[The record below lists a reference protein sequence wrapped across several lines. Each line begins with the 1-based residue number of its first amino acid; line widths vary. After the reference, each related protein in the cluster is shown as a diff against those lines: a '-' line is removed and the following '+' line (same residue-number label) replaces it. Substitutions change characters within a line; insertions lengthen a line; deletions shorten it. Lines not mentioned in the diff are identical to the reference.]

1 MRLFS
6 FANIEFTGLDSAYEM
21 SALARVQEMQIA
33 GGNGAYDLT
42 VGEGRFDNQTYE
54 ASFSYVEGCSE
65 RGEEILDQ
73 LRGAMMRSATLIA
86 EFHGARRRVEA
97 KLIGVK
103 SSPTFAGIHSGI
115 HRVALQFR
123 ASPFWYSDSLS
134 LIEPVASTKIFAANR
149 GNADSL
155 HVKFTLSPTA
165 NVAGLT
171 LTNGANG
178 ATLTYGASLLTT
190 DVLVIDALTCA
201 VTKNG
206 VNAYG
211 NVTLPNTQIALF
223 ELLKDSD
230 NEITISAAVTGKV
243 EYREAW
249 V

>member
-1 MRLFS
+1 MRFIS
-6 FANIEFTGLDSAYEM
+6 FANVEFTGLDSAYEM

-97 KLIGVK
+97 KLVSVK
-103 SSPTFAGIHSGI
+103 SSPTFADIRSGI

-123 ASPFWYSDSLS
+123 ASPFWYEDALTV
-134 LIEPVASTKIFAANR
+134 IEPVAATTMLAVNG
-149 GNADSL
+149 GNAVSRNI
-155 HVKFTLSPTA
+155 KFVISPTA
-165 NVAGLT
+165 NVANLT
-171 LTNGANG
+171 LSAGSVE
-178 ATLTYGASLLTT
+178 LTYDAALLTT
-190 DVLVIDALTCA
+190 DVLVIDAMAGT

-206 VNAYG
+206 VNVYG
-211 NVTLPNTQIALF
+211 NTARPDTQMALF
-223 ELLKDSD
+223 ELVTGL
-230 NEITISAAVTGKV
+230 NTITASSAVTGRV
-243 EYREAW
+243 EYRGCW

>member
-1 MRLFS
+1 MRLIS
-6 FANIEFTGLDSAYEM
+6 FAGVEFTGMDSSYEM

-123 ASPFWYSDSLS
+123 ASPFWYDDALAV
-134 LIEPVASTKIFAANR
+134 IEPVAATTMLAVNG
-149 GNADSL
+149 GNAVSRS
-155 HVKFTLSPTA
+155 VKFAISPAA
-165 NVAGLT
+165 NVANLT
-171 LTNGANG
+171 LTAGSVS
-178 ATLTYGASLLTT
+178 LTYGAALLPT
-190 DVLVIDALTCA
+190 DVLVIDAANGT

-206 VNAYG
+206 TNAYG
-211 NVTLPNTQIALF
+211 NTTRPDTQMALF
-223 ELLKDSD
+223 ELAKGKVAIVAS
-230 NEITISAAVTGKV
+230 SAVTGRV
-243 EYREAW
+243 EYRGCW